1 MAKWN
6 KHRLIYK
13 IGHLWCQKNYPSYV
27 IYIYI
32 MDIKWYWCVL
42 MGVNIFWDNNVG
54 TWHGTTHHRCSTSL
68 QTRAFQQLKPGL
80 WCLCSTGTNV
90 RNGVPRF
97 LGHNLTT
104 NKTRLL
110 HSIPFRILT
119 FSLTSVAAAGAAEGS
134 SATVAP
140 LVSPVDVSWH
150 VTHPWQQGTRVGHPE
165 WVVQTV
171 ANIIMI

>member
-1 MAKWN
+1 M
-6 KHRLIYK
+6 
-13 IGHLWCQKNYPSYV
+13 
-27 IYIYI
+27 
-32 MDIKWYWCVL
+32 
-42 MGVNIFWDNNVG
+42 
-54 TWHGTTHHRCSTSL
+54 
-68 QTRAFQQLKPGL
+68 
-80 WCLCSTGTNV
+80 

-140 LVSPVDVSWH
+140 LVSPVDVS
-150 VTHPWQQGTRVGHPE
+150 
-165 WVVQTV
+165 
-171 ANIIMI
+171 